1 MNRFAPGSISVL
13 IVEDSRV
20 LAELLREVL
29 SADPA
34 IRVVGVAT
42 DGEQAIEAA
51 RRLRP
56 AVITMDIHMPHV
68 DGFEATRR
76 IMETCPTPIVI
87 VSGATGGEGGGDQ
100 LHAVAAGALASV
112 PRPNGV
118 GHPEHAESAR
128 QLVEMVKLMS
138 EVKVVRRW
146 RRSSDTALAP
156 PLPMPLPSPAPLPR
170 PRPGVRLVAIGAS
183 TGGPPVLQTLLRQLP
198 RELAVPLLIVQHM
211 SIGFAQGFSE
221 WLADSTGFPVHLAVD
236 GELPLPAHAY
246 VAPDDRHLGLR
257 PDGRLLLSD
266 KAPVNGVRPAV
277 SFLLGTIPSE
287 RAPQVVAVLLTGM
300 GRDGVDELKRLHDA
314 GAMTIAQDEKS
325 SVVFGMPGQAVK
337 AGAVSHV
344 LAPELIA
351 GVLANLVAPP

>member
-1 MNRFAPGSISVL
+1 MSRFAPGSISVL

-20 LAELLREVL
+20 LAELLQEVL

-56 AVITMDIHMPHV
+56 AVITMDIHMPRLN
-68 DGFEATRR
+68 GLEATRR

-87 VSGATGGEGGGDQ
+87 VSGSGGGEGDEAGGDP
-100 LHAVAAGALASV
+100 LHAVAAGALASM

-146 RRSSDTALAP
+146 PRSGVAP
-156 PLPMPLPSPAPLPR
+156 PRGPLPPAPLPR
-170 PRPGVRLVAIGAS
+170 PPRGVQLVAIGAS

-198 RELAVPLLIVQHM
+198 RDLAVPLLIVQHM

-236 GELPLPAHAY
+236 GEVPLPGHAY
-246 VAPDDRHLGLR
+246 VAPDDRHMGLR
-257 PDGRLLLSD
+257 ADGRLMLSAN
-266 KAPVNGVRPAV
+266 APENGVRPAV
-277 SFLLGTIPSE
+277 SFLLGSIPSA
-287 RAPQVVAVLLTGM
+287 RAPHVVAVLLTGM

-351 GVLANLVAPP
+351 GVLANLVIPS